1 MIAIWIAMGT
11 PLQFIIASVFRF
23 SSGTRY
29 WCRQHLEFYASHLF
43 STSFLLIKQ
52 ENGKGKLLL
61 LLISSRPCVTAGSW
75 GMVTPGG
82 RGHSS
87 VQGSWAEEQL
97 LSAHCSTS
105 HPGRPAGASSIL
117 NPSSGFDRRVS
128 WQAYSLF
135 PSLGHFIFCETVLL
149 YLHQGE
155 TWVDVDFKQESLSMP
170 DQILTSLTQIFQMQ
184 VHSQGQG
191 LNELRNALQG
201 KACVP

>member
-1 MIAIWIAMGT
+1 MGT

-23 SSGTRY
+23 SSGTTY

-52 ENGKGKLLL
+52 ENGKGKLLP
-61 LLISSRPCVTAGSW
+61 LLISSRPPATAGSW
-75 GMVTPGG
+75 GMVTPGR

-87 VQGSWAEEQL
+87 VQGAEMRSSCFQL
-97 LSAHCSTS
+97 TAV
-105 HPGRPAGASSIL
+105 PAILAGLQGQEGSCPSSIL

-135 PSLGHFIFCETVLL
+135 PSLGHFIFCETVLYL
-149 YLHQGE
+149 YQGE
-155 TWVDVDFKQESLSMP
+155 TYVDVDFKQESLSMP